1 MKRFLLIFMIA
12 SQIGFGQNLSN
23 REVKINYT
31 NGTEVFD
38 ILIEKNPDISFDE
51 DKEYFWYTEFTKIKT
66 TKGGS
71 GGHLLNGNYKFYNES
86 GDLKQ
91 DINFEL
97 GLKNG
102 IQREWDSTGVLEL
115 YNDYIKGKAIYTK
128 FRNDDGIF
136 ISWENPIDPFSIF
149 QSKGAIKKV
158 YDKYDQLEYVIKF
171 VEFMC
176 TQTTQYYTYSEQK
189 KQQFFEQGS
198 FGNGGKYYGKYT
210 TWYSNGQIEVD
221 GQFYKPEE
229 FGANGMI
236 CYECAPEVRVGTW
249 TWYNQD
255 GSIDSQSTY
264 KIDISYWDNGN
275 IKSVGGLIKSGNEWY
290 KNGKW
295 VFHDED
301 ESWEK
306 EEKEYSW
313 GNEVVND

>member
-136 ISWENPIDPFSIF
+136 ISWENPLDPFVVQ
-149 QSKGAIKKV
+149 QSKGAIKKI
-158 YDKYDQLEYVIKF
+158 YSKDNRLEVVIKYKDMF
-171 VEFMC
+171 QQQV
-176 TQTTQYYTYSEQK
+176 TQYHEYSDQIEAQYN
-189 KQQFFEQGS
+189 QIGIS
-198 FGNGGKYYGKYT
+198 NGPYYGKYT
-210 TWYSNGQIEVD
+210 QWYENGQIKVD
-221 GQFYKPEE
+221 GQFYEPEE
-229 FGANGMI
+229 FTMGGLLDHR
-236 CYECAPEVRVGTW
+236 CSPEVRVGTW
-249 TWYNQD
+249 TWYSKD
-255 GSIDSQSTY
+255 GSIDSESTY